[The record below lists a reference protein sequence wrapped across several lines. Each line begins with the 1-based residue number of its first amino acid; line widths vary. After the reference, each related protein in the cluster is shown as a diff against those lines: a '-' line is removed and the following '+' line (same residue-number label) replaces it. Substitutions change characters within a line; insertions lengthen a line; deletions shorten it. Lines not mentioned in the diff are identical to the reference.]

1 MFNKA
6 DWTDQKLEIIIAN
19 LLRAGV
25 TLAAALV
32 LTGGLVFVIRHGL
45 APSNYSVFAGRP
57 ADLRHW
63 VDILRAALSL
73 RGRGII
79 QLGLLFL
86 IATPVARVAFAVF
99 AFAMER
105 DWLYVSISA
114 IVLVVLLYS
123 VLARHGGV

>member
-1 MFNKA
+1 MLSKA
-6 DWTDQKLEIIIAN
+6 DWTDQKLEVIIAN

-25 TLAAALV
+25 TLAAVFV

-45 APSNYSVFAGRP
+45 APANYSVFAGRP

-63 VDILRAALSL
+63 GDILRAALSL

-105 DWLYVSISA
+105 DWVYVSISA
-114 IVLVVLLYS
+114 VVLVVLLYS
-123 VLARHGGV
+123 LLARHGGV

>member
-1 MFNKA
+1 MLSKA
-6 DWTDQKLEIIIAN
+6 DWTDQKLEVTIAN

-45 APSNYSVFAGRP
+45 APANYSVFAGRP

-63 VDILRAALSL
+63 ADILRAAVYL

-86 IATPVARVAFAVF
+86 IATPVARVAFAAF

-105 DWLYVSISA
+105 DWLYVGVST

-123 VLARHGGV
+123 LLARHGGV